1 MWIIMNIITRIFD
14 VILFPFKG
22 LHPMVGLLFVSALTG
37 VVMLAIFGKTSNQ
50 KGISKAKGRLKG
62 FILEIWLFK
71 DDPKLMLKAF
81 GKVLYNNIFYL
92 RYTLPPLAIIIV
104 PVLLIMVQLN
114 LRYAHEPFDPGDTTV
129 LKVTL
134 SEGNSVLEQ
143 QVRLD
148 VPDGISVVTPP
159 LRIPEKNEVDWRLRV
174 DEPGDYTVGIIRGD
188 DRIEKRLV
196 AEGSIVKIAASKGR
210 AFDMAFIGYPSERP
224 IPSNS
229 AFRSVEMAY
238 PLRYRKVLDLGMW
251 GWIFFAASIVAGF
264 ALKGPLK
271 VQI

>member
-1 MWIIMNIITRIFD
+1 
-14 VILFPFKG
+14 
-22 LHPMVGLLFVSALTG
+22 
-37 VVMLAIFGKTSNQ
+37 MLAIFGKTSNQ
-50 KGISKAKGRLKG
+50 KGITKAKGRLKG

-81 GKVLYNNIFYL
+81 GKVLFNNLFYL

-114 LRYAHEPFDPGDTTV
+114 LRYGHEPFEPGDTTL
-129 LKVTL
+129 LKVALT
-134 SEGNSVLEQ
+134 EEYPVLDNP
-143 QVRLD
+143 VRLE

-159 LRIPEKNEVDWRLRV
+159 LRIPEKNEVDWRLRI
-174 DEPGDYTVGIIRGD
+174 DEPGDYTISIVSGED
-188 DRIEKRLV
+188 TIEKKIV
-196 AEGSIVKIAASKGR
+196 ADGSIVKIAASKGR
-210 AFDMAFIGYPSERP
+210 AFDFAFIGYPSERP
-224 IPSNS
+224 IASNS
-229 AFRSVEMAY
+229 AFLSVNVAY
-238 PLRYRKVLDLGMW
+238 PLRYREVAGLGMW